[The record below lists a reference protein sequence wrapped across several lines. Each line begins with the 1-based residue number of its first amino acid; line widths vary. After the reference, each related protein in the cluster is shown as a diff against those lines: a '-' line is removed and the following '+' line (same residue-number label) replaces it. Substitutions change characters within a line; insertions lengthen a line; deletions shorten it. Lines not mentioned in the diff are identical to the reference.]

1 MPHRVHKT
9 VIAAEANSCQ
19 CPPAESDLMNVTLL
33 LAPHR
38 PSSALGQQH
47 ERALR
52 LEKQLGR
59 AGRLELKEETRSARQ
74 KTLHTLHRDLFLLL
88 RRDVTCDADLELIV
102 RRERNI
108 ISGI

>member
-47 ERALR
+47 ERASR

-88 RRDVTCDADLELIV
+88 RRDVTCDVDLELIV